1 MAEET
6 RNAREKAR
14 APAHRN
20 RRGGQ
25 TSGAVEPVAY
35 SPEIACF
42 LEEVYAACNRIE
54 RLDLDPLAVVR
65 RYSAPE
71 DIEVAG
77 LVCATLAFGSVKLI
91 VRACETALKPLGT
104 RPAEVLC
111 GMKRGD
117 IERTWA
123 SFQYRFCFSNDMVA
137 LLWAIRKALLEYG
150 SLEALFLKGDGSSMP
165 EAASAFVRALR
176 QFAGEVVPSG
186 LRKNLLPDPAD
197 GSASK
202 RLFLFFRW
210 MIRRDEI
217 DPGPWSSVDPA
228 RLVVPM
234 DVHMARTC
242 TERLHFLPRRG
253 DGRPKEM
260 FSTGQRTSCID
271 LRAGNV
277 QADADAKSF
286 TFCINPRAVNDRTDG
301 GPPAP
306 SVNLREVNAQ
316 AKARTSAPS
325 VNLHTALR
333 VTEAFRL
340 YAPDDPVKYDFALTR
355 PGIDPRPGDERF
367 GCL

>member
-1 MAEET
+1 MKCLKKSAAAE
-6 RNAREKAR
+6 
-14 APAHRN
+14 PI
-20 RRGGQ
+20 
-25 TSGAVEPVAY
+25 VY

-42 LEEVYAACNRIE
+42 LEEVYAVCNRIE

-65 RYSAPE
+65 RYSTPE

-111 GMKRGD
+111 GMNQRD
-117 IERTWA
+117 IERTWS

-150 SLEALFLKGDGSSMP
+150 SLEALFLKRDGASMP

-228 RLVVPM
+228 RLLVPM

-253 DGRPKEM
+253 ERRPKEM
-260 FSTGQRTSCID
+260 FS
-271 LRAGNV
+271 AG
-277 QADADAKSF
+277 
-286 TFCINPRAVNDRTDG
+286 
-301 GPPAP
+301 
-306 SVNLREVNAQ
+306 LREVNVQ
-316 AKARTSAPS
+316 AEVRTPASS
-325 VNLHTALR
+325 INLRTAIR

>member
-1 MAEET
+1 MKCLKKSA
-6 RNAREKAR
+6 AA
-14 APAHRN
+14 
-20 RRGGQ
+20 
-25 TSGAVEPVAY
+25 EPVAY

-54 RLDLDPLAVVR
+54 RLNLDPLAVVR

-91 VRACETALKPLGT
+91 VRACETALKPLGV
-104 RPAEVLC
+104 RPAAVLR
-111 GMKRGD
+111 GMKQRD

-150 SLEALFLKGDGSSMP
+150 SLEALFLKGDGASMP

-176 QFAGEVVPSG
+176 QFAVEAVPSG

-242 TERLHFLPRRG
+242 AERLHFLPRRG
-253 DGRPKEM
+253 QGRPREM
-260 FSTGQRTSCID
+260 FSAGQRTSCID
-271 LRAGNV
+271 PCE
-277 QADADAKSF
+277 AD
-286 TFCINPRAVNDRTDG
+286 DRTEV
-301 GPPAP
+301 GPLAP
-306 SVNLREVNAQ
+306 SVNLRKVNAQ
-316 AKARTSAPS
+316 TEARALASS
-325 VNLHTALR
+325 VTLRTALC